1 MTTFFTIFFVLIA
14 VNAALLAFSL
24 FTNKR
29 NQTEIQG
36 GKTQTKEK
44 IIYPLDWKSPE
55 YRKAI

>member
-1 MTTFFTIFFVLIA
+1 MTTFFTIFFVLIL

-24 FTNKR
+24 FSNKR

-36 GKTQTKEK
+36 GKTQAKEE
-44 IIYPLDWKSPE
+44 IIYPLDWASSE

>member
-1 MTTFFTIFFVLIA
+1 MTTFFTIFFVLIL

-36 GKTQTKEK
+36 GKTQANEE
-44 IIYPLDWKSPE
+44 IIYPLDWTSSE